1 MELRNVKRT
10 HLEEVPVGDVI
21 PHQYFLIAFSNEP
34 RAFLPADY
42 KNHGGKVRA
51 EHHQTILKLK
61 EE

>member
-10 HLEEVPVGDVI
+10 HLEEVPVGEVI
-21 PHQYFLIAFSNEP
+21 PPQYFLITFSDGS

-42 KNHGGKVRA
+42 KNHGGRVRT
-51 EHHQTILKLK
+51 EHYQTILKLK